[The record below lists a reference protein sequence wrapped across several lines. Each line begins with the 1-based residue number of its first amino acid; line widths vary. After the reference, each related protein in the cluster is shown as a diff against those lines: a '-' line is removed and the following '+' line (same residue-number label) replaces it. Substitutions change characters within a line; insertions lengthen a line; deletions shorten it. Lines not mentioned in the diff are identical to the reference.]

1 MPRNKIDANVRCPSC
16 NGQLFPRVLVCDSCG
31 LKVEGDFVLNE
42 FGALTPDELHFL
54 RVFIHCEGRIR
65 DMEAALGV
73 SYPTVKGH
81 LASIKEKLN
90 LARLRPKAPASTGI
104 AAEPGEGVG
113 PAAGSPAGSQAGG
126 PAAAAGLTTE
136 EVLDGLEQ
144 GRISYKDAVRLL
156 RATPPSTSAPIPPST
171 SAPNPPSTSAPNPP
185 STSAQKKKER
195 GDEQSGG

>member
-31 LKVEGDFVLNE
+31 LKVEGDFVMNE

-54 RVFIHCEGRIR
+54 RVFIYCEGRIR

-90 LARLRPKAPASTGI
+90 LARIRPGAPSTASDG
-104 AAEPGEGVG
+104 AAPGAEGG
-113 PAAGSPAGSQAGG
+113 KTAD
-126 PAAAAGLTTE
+126 
-136 EVLDGLEQ
+136 EVLESLEAGQ
-144 GRISYKDAVRLL
+144 ISYKDAVRLL
-156 RATPPSTSAPIPPST
+156 KA
-171 SAPNPPSTSAPNPP
+171 
-185 STSAQKKKER
+185 KKKEAKN
-195 GDEQSGG
+195 DEKHGS